1 MASGLAIN
9 VPATFNRVLSDLSFI
24 PDVRSENLT
33 YTGFYGGSLSESQ
46 VNSANDTAG
55 NVVEI
60 IGRNPERLTFDKGFF
75 AFIGPGGDTA
85 TGGTGIRTEV
95 KSDNLITGGYPCTIA
110 VAIRSIKKAEK
121 EASRRLY
128 PIMSFFTNPWG
139 TPAVAQPALLLSA
152 TILDTG
158 QHILSAWSGGLG
170 GANSDA
176 LVSRCSVPVDWS
188 STDDVICAAI
198 SRAADGRINMAVKK
212 GVDSVL
218 TSTFGFPVQTPPASS
233 TATRILFGTSES
245 RTLDSGDILM
255 GQYWHN
261 TALTMSELQQQVA
274 LIHLKANSR
283 L

>member
-1 MASGLAIN
+1 MKSGLAIN
-9 VPATFNRVLSDLSFI
+9 VPSSFSRVLSDLSFI

-33 YTGFYGGSLSESQ
+33 YTGIFGGSLNDSL

-55 NVVEI
+55 NVIEI
-60 IGRNPERLTFDKGFF
+60 TGRSPERLAFSQGFF
-75 AFIGPGGDTA
+75 SFTGPGGDISA
-85 TGGTGIRTEV
+85 GTGIRTEV
-95 KSDNLITGGYPCTIA
+95 KSDNLITAGYPCTIA

-170 GANSDA
+170 GSSSDA
-176 LVSRCSVPVDWS
+176 LASRCSVPVDWS
-188 STDDVICAAI
+188 ATNDVICAAI
-198 SRAADGRINMAVKK
+198 SRAADGRINLAVKK
-212 GVDSVL
+212 GSDAIL

-261 TALTMSELQQQVA
+261 TALTMSELQQQVS
-274 LIHLKANSR
+274 LIQLKAEAR